1 MSDITLDAAFPIHAF
16 YQTSVVQVFGVA
28 CQQLEDVCTGH
39 FSAGMVW
46 PPWAARAATMGL

>member
-16 YQTSVVQVFGVA
+16 YQTSVVQVFGCRNKIRNVHGI
-28 CQQLEDVCTGH
+28 E
-39 FSAGMVW
+39 AGMVW